1 MFKLRAFHK
10 SKLSL
15 LLVVLACEL
24 LLLLPVFMS
33 LAVLSL
39 VKAFKLFAK
48 LTEMQLG
55 VPGTSQLS
63 EDSIVV
69 SVCGDW
75 ERINEEL
82 TT

>member
-1 MFKLRAFHK
+1 
-10 SKLSL
+10 
-15 LLVVLACEL
+15 
-24 LLLLPVFMS
+24 MS

-55 VPGTSQLS
+55 VPGTSQLL
-63 EDSIVV
+63 EDSIAV

-82 TT
+82 TI